1 MIAPPQPTSP
11 SSRLRRVLR
20 DWALPIAELAVRIAA
35 VILAANLLLSLPL
48 PLAGTSLTLVQAV
61 IVLASVALIGIALY
75 ETLFYNHYR
84 P

>member
-1 MIAPPQPTSP
+1 MSCPPPMAPP
-11 SSRLRRVLR
+11 SSRLRRLLR

-35 VILAANLLLSLPL
+35 ILLAATLLLSLPL
-48 PLAGTSLTLVQAV
+48 PLQGTSLTLVQAL
-61 IVLASVALIGIALY
+61 IVLAAVALIGITLY